1 MTAHMPALSIARKDK
16 SGFDPQQMPSE
27 QDNSFL
33 QAADVLFSLAARI
46 KQFSSEMDPLTLQ
59 NYLIP
64 NLQQMETVLQQKNIR
79 AEKILLAK
87 YFMCCFLDD
96 LIEQV
101 WLKNQ
106 GLWRAYRLVFY
117 FFQENDSDERFFAL
131 LERLQQEPSSNIDLL
146 ELAYIIFLHDYQG
159 AYRKAPNGYYLALE
173 KIDELYQILH
183 WQHGD
188 FRKNLFISA

>member
-1 MTAHMPALSIARKDK
+1 MPAVNKVQDAK
-16 SGFDPQQMPSE
+16 SADNRLLPSE

-33 QAADVLFSLAARI
+33 QAADVLFSVAGRMKYL
-46 KQFSSEMDPLTLQ
+46 SSEMDPLALQ

-64 NLQQMETVLQQKNIR
+64 NLQKMETVLQQKNIR

-117 FFQENDSDERFFAL
+117 FFQENDGDERFFAL

-183 WQHGD
+183 SQRGD